1 MLFYSFVVSYFTV
14 RFYLEFWTE
23 GLDEKI
29 YYLFKRAE
37 FILTLVSGDDIPFS
51 FVKEDGL
58 VLLLL
63 LLPSS
68 YIADEDIPAYVG
80 VASFTQLES
89 NNPQLLFRDKL
100 LECIGLWPEEELDPI
115 LLDFWTPYILLE
127 EEQEKKEED
136 DFCYWWWWYWLVL
149 GSFWWLF
156 CWPASFFIKLFW
168 F

>member
-1 MLFYSFVVSYFTV
+1 MLFYSFVIFYYTV

-23 GLDEKI
+23 GLDENI

-63 LLPSS
+63 LLLPSS

-89 NNPQLLFRDKL
+89 NSPQLLLRDKL
-100 LECIGLWPEEELDPI
+100 LECIGLWPEELDPI

-136 DFCYWWWWYWLVL
+136 DCCCWWWYLLVL
-149 GSFWWLF
+149 DSFWWLF
-156 CWPASFFIKLFW
+156 C
-168 F
+168 